1 MAGAKMDGAGIE
13 KMKTL
18 ETAQSQLQ
26 RVHGLVEQMAIAVKN
41 AQPAMI
47 YGAQIRRAGTPLVG
61 LLKGQ
66 FGMISDQ
73 LAAMMVVAGRSGS
86 DKVRLRSLRET
97 VAQVRTALEIAVTKT
112 IELHTAEDEPRGGAA
127 PQE

>member
-26 RVHGLVEQMAIAVKN
+26 RVHGLVEQFAMAVKN
-41 AQPAMI
+41 AQPATI
-47 YGAQIRRAGTPLVG
+47 YGAQIKRAGTPMVG

-73 LAAMMVVAGRSGS
+73 LAAAMVVAGRTGS

-97 VAQVRTALEIAVTKT
+97 VAQVRTALEIAVAKT
-112 IELHTAEDEPRGGAA
+112 IELHTEKAEEH
-127 PQE
+127 

>member
-18 ETAQSQLQ
+18 ETAQTQLQ
-26 RVHGLVEQMAIAVKN
+26 RVHGLVEQFAIAVKN
-41 AQPAMI
+41 AQPATI
-47 YGAQIRRAGTPLVG
+47 YGAQIKRAGTPMVG

-73 LAAMMVVAGRSGS
+73 LAAAMVVAGRTGS

-97 VAQVRTALEIAVTKT
+97 VAQVRTALEIAVAKT
-112 IELHTAEDEPRGGAA
+112 IELHTEKE
-127 PQE
+127 EH

>member
-18 ETAQSQLQ
+18 ESAQSQLQ
-26 RVHGLVEQMAIAVKN
+26 RVHGLVEQMAMAIKN
-41 AQPAMI
+41 DQNTSM
-47 YGAQIRRAGTPLVG
+47 YGAQVRRAGTPLVG

-73 LAAMMVVAGRSGS
+73 MAAMMVVAGRTGS
-86 DKVRLRSLRET
+86 DKVRLRSMRET
-97 VAQVRTALEIAVTKT
+97 VAQVRVALEIAVNKT
-112 IELHTAEDEPRGGAA
+112 IELHTVEDDH
-127 PQE
+127 

>member
-18 ETAQSQLQ
+18 ETAQAQLQ
-26 RVHGLVEQMAIAVKN
+26 RVHGLVEQFALAVKN
-41 AQPAMI
+41 AQPATI
-47 YGAQIRRAGTPLVG
+47 YGAQIKRAGTPMVG

-66 FGMISDQ
+66 F
-73 LAAMMVVAGRSGS
+73 GS

-97 VAQVRTALEIAVTKT
+97 VAQVRTALEIAVAKT
-112 IELHTAEDEPRGGAA
+112 IELHTEKE
-127 PQE
+127 EH

>member
-18 ETAQSQLQ
+18 ETAQAQLQ
-26 RVHGLVEQMAIAVKN
+26 RVHGLVEQFALAVKN
-41 AQPAMI
+41 AQPATI
-47 YGAQIRRAGTPLVG
+47 YGAQIKRAGTPMVG

-73 LAAMMVVAGRSGS
+73 LAAAMVVAGRTGS

-97 VAQVRTALEIAVTKT
+97 VAQVRTALEIAVAKT
-112 IELHTAEDEPRGGAA
+112 IELHTEKE
-127 PQE
+127 EEH

>member
-18 ETAQSQLQ
+18 ETALSQLQ
-26 RVHGLVEQMAIAVKN
+26 RVHGLVEQMAMAVKN
-41 AQPAMI
+41 SQPATI
-47 YGAQIRRAGTPLVG
+47 YGAQIRRAGSPLVG

-66 FGMISDQ
+66 FGMISDT

-86 DKVRLRSLRET
+86 DKVRLRSLREG
-97 VAQVRTALEIAVTKT
+97 VAQARTALEIAVTKT
-112 IELHTAEDEPRGGAA
+112 IELHTAEDDH
-127 PQE
+127 

>member
-1 MAGAKMDGAGIE
+1 MSGSKMDGAGTE

-26 RVHGLVEQMAIAVKN
+26 RVHGLVEQFAMALKN
-41 AQPAMI
+41 DQNTMM

-66 FGMISDQ
+66 FGMISDHM
-73 LAAMMVVAGRSGS
+73 AAMMVVAGRSGS
-86 DKVRLRSLRET
+86 DKVRLRSMRES
-97 VAQVRTALEIAVTKT
+97 VAQARTQLELAVAKT
-112 IELHTAEDEPRGGAA
+112 VELHTIKDEEIA
-127 PQE
+127 

>member
-18 ETAQSQLQ
+18 ETAQNQLQ
-26 RVHGLVEQMAIAVKN
+26 RLHGLVEQMAMAVKN
-41 AQPAMI
+41 EQPAAL
-47 YGAQIRRAGTPLVG
+47 YGAQIRRAGSPLVG

-97 VAQVRTALEIAVTKT
+97 VAQVRTALEIAVAKT
-112 IELHTAEDEPRGGAA
+112 IELHTAEDEH
-127 PQE
+127 

>member
-18 ETAQSQLQ
+18 ETAQVQLQ
-26 RVHGLVEQMAIAVKN
+26 RVHGLVEQMAMAVKN
-41 AQPAMI
+41 DQPTAI
-47 YGAQIRRAGTPLVG
+47 YSAQIRRAGSPLVG

-73 LAAMMVVAGRSGS
+73 LAAMMVVAGRTGS
-86 DKVRLRSLRET
+86 DKVRLRSMREV
-97 VAQVRTALEIAVTKT
+97 VAQVRTALEIAVAKT
-112 IELHTAEDEPRGGAA
+112 IELHTVED
-127 PQE
+127 QH

>member
-26 RVHGLVEQMAIAVKN
+26 RVHGLVEQFAMAVKN
-41 AQPAMI
+41 DQPTAI
-47 YGAQIRRAGTPLVG
+47 WGGQIRRAGSPLVG

-73 LAAMMVVAGRSGS
+73 LAAMMVVAGRTGS

-97 VAQVRTALEIAVTKT
+97 VAQARTALEIAVAKT
-112 IELHTAEDEPRGGAA
+112 IELHTEKAEEH
-127 PQE
+127 

>member
-26 RVHGLVEQMAIAVKN
+26 RVHGLVEQFAMAVKN
-41 AQPAMI
+41 AQPATI
-47 YGAQIRRAGTPLVG
+47 YGAQIKRAGTPMVG

-73 LAAMMVVAGRSGS
+73 LAAAMVVAGRTGS

-97 VAQVRTALEIAVTKT
+97 VAQVRTALEIAVAKT
-112 IELHTAEDEPRGGAA
+112 IELHTEKE
-127 PQE
+127 EEH

>member
-26 RVHGLVEQMAIAVKN
+26 RVHGLVEQFAMAVKN
-41 AQPAMI
+41 DQPAAF
-47 YGAQIRRAGTPLVG
+47 YGAQIRRAGSPLVG

-97 VAQVRTALEIAVTKT
+97 VAQARTALEIAVVKT
-112 IELHTAEDEPRGGAA
+112 IELHTVEDEH
-127 PQE
+127 